1 MTFFRVNCYFLIVL
15 GLLVSFSFS
24 AQTTLSPTWFSPLDK
39 EAIRAWEIADS
50 IEAMVPSNQP
60 LADWVGDVH
69 GSGKNGVAMRDSDP
83 FSGVHVD
90 GEYRF
95 IQGDDAGSATIIGLR
110 TFGDIKSF
118 FHYEISAE
126 RWKLPVPQH
135 LYDSGIKW
143 GRFDGVG
150 IVTGGNPGAGSVRA
164 LQVDRLNFRTSI
176 KLSPSIEF
184 AIGHGPH
191 HWGPGIR
198 SLYFDRSM
206 APATYARLF
215 VDAGPVH
222 YTHILLRTIHPMELI
237 DSNEIGWVAA
247 HMVDVGLGGGFT
259 GSLFGA
265 VKWLSNDVGIN
276 HRIEPSYLIPVVAF
290 RPSEY
295 ALGSSDNAL
304 IGAQLIWRGYGR
316 RSPHQKT
323 VYGQILFDELLTSK
337 LVEGTSW
344 WGNKWGVLAGGTLN
358 SGNGKWGC
366 LIEGSLV
373 RPFTYSHASEV
384 AAWTHA
390 RKPLG
395 PPLGSNFADIILRL
409 KWLVKDEYIVR
420 LSVERVFRGL
430 DSSTGLSSGSDV
442 FRSYLDRESDY
453 DQLFMQGVGSNF
465 QRISIDIARPTGEK
479 FNIAGIEIFARGSM
493 RVETHSIDE
502 VGDGAITGPW
512 NAFRL
517 QFGIRS
523 TRVLEGRDW

>member
-1 MTFFRVNCYFLIVL
+1 
-15 GLLVSFSFS
+15 
-24 AQTTLSPTWFSPLDK
+24 
-39 EAIRAWEIADS
+39 
-50 IEAMVPSNQP
+50 
-60 LADWVGDVH
+60 
-69 GSGKNGVAMRDSDP
+69 
-83 FSGVHVD
+83 
-90 GEYRF
+90 
-95 IQGDDAGSATIIGLR
+95 
-110 TFGDIKSF
+110 
-118 FHYEISAE
+118 
-126 RWKLPVPQH
+126 
-135 LYDSGIKW
+135 
-143 GRFDGVG
+143 
-150 IVTGGNPGAGSVRA
+150 
-164 LQVDRLNFRTSI
+164 
-176 KLSPSIEF
+176 
-184 AIGHGPH
+184 
-191 HWGPGIR
+191 
-198 SLYFDRSM
+198 
-206 APATYARLF
+206 
-215 VDAGPVH
+215 
-222 YTHILLRTIHPMELI
+222 
-237 DSNEIGWVAA
+237 
-247 HMVDVGLGGGFT
+247 MVDVGLGGGFS
-259 GSLFGA
+259 GALFGA
-265 VKWLSNDVGIN
+265 VKWLSNDVGVN

-316 RSPHQKT
+316 RSPNQKT
-323 VYGQILFDELLTSK
+323 VYGQILFDELLISK

-344 WGNKWGVLAGGTLN
+344 WGNKWGVLAGGTIN

-430 DSSTGLSSGSDV
+430 DSDSSTGLSTGSDI
-442 FRSYLDRESDY
+442 FRSYIDRGLENDY
-453 DQLFMQGVGSNF
+453 DHQFMQGVGSNF

-502 VGDGAITGPW
+502 LGDGAITGPW